1 MKDIYTY
8 MAFEKM
14 QVTKYNFL
22 LIFLIIV
29 CRQPFSLGL
38 IGKSFATDNWQIEYE
53 IKTAK
58 WNKRRK
64 LRFIKRETESTD
76 EYNKKFKAQL
86 I

>member
-38 IGKSFATDNWQIEYE
+38 LGKSLAADN
-53 IKTAK
+53 
-58 WNKRRK
+58 
-64 LRFIKRETESTD
+64 
-76 EYNKKFKAQL
+76 
-86 I
+86 